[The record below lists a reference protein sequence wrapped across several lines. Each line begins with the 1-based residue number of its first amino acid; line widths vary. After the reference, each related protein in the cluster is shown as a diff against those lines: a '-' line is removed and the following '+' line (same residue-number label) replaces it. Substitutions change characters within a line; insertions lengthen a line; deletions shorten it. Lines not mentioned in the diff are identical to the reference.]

1 MQSREF
7 YLRTGP
13 FLTHLTTSS
22 PRLLEA
28 LPALYDA
35 RCFVERPEFC
45 DFHVSVGS
53 PVLRRW
59 IRPKIEFLFEGA
71 PIFTPSPIDH
81 AVPVFESGLNWAIST
96 TINQYLII
104 HAAAVERGGR
114 AMIIPGL
121 SGSGKSTLCAGLA
134 FRGWRLLSDELTLIA
149 PATIELLA
157 LARPINLKN
166 ESIEVVRSLSPGIV
180 FSRPAEDTL
189 KGTVSLAKPPEDS
202 IARMDERA
210 RPRWIVFP
218 TFEKGSATK
227 LSARPRAETF
237 VELAANAINYGVL
250 GDVGFNTLAEV
261 VTQSRCF
268 ELAYGDLEDA
278 VRLLTEL
285 SESA

>member
-1 MQSREF
+1 MQPREF
-7 YLRTGP
+7 HLRTGP

-22 PRLLEA
+22 PRLIEA

-53 PVLRRW
+53 PPLRRW
-59 IRPKIEFLFEGA
+59 IRPKVEFLFEGA
-71 PIFTPSPIDH
+71 PSFTPSPIDH

-96 TINQYLII
+96 TVNQYLIV
-104 HAAAVERGGR
+104 HAASVERRGR
-114 AMIIPGL
+114 AMVIPGL
-121 SGSGKSTLCAGLA
+121 SGSGKSTLCAGLT
-134 FRGWRLLSDELTLIA
+134 FRGWRLLSDELTMIL
-149 PATIELLA
+149 PATTELIA

-166 ESIEVVRSLSPGIV
+166 ASIEVIRRLSPGIV

-189 KGTVSLAKPPEDS
+189 KGTVALAKPPEDS
-202 IARMDERA
+202 VARMHERA

-218 TFEKGSATK
+218 TFEKGAATR
-227 LSARPRAETF
+227 LADRPRAESF

-250 GDVGFNTLAEV
+250 GELGFNTLAEV
-261 VTQSRCF
+261 VSQSSCF

-278 VRLLTEL
+278 VRVLTEL